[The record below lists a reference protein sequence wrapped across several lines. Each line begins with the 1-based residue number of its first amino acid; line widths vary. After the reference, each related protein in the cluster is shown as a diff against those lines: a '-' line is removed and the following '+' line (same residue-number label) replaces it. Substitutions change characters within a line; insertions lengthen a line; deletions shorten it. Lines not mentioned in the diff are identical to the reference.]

1 MIIALQTLI
10 FFREALVRVLD
21 SFLRPYYKNFRL
33 TFNSN
38 EDLSDDEDSE
48 EQVFAEYHDEKGVVF
63 FPPVYVQRYAAVSD
77 CLMDEKWSGK
87 LEKVVDFGYHD
98 MSFIKY
104 LKEVPGIKHILGVDI
119 ETIPLQCSSDLFR
132 CEDYIPKRENPLK
145 VTLFQGNAA
154 DPDYRLIGCDA
165 VVAIEMIEHML
176 PHDLERFIH
185 TVFGFIKPWVVIF
198 TTPNGDFNVLFKSLE
213 KNGLRRLDH
222 FFEWSREQFNDWCS
236 NIVVRYPQYTV
247 SCKGIG
253 PGPPDTLHL
262 GCCSQMAVFVA
273 KDYEKQRDLNINS
286 LALVASQDVPNNSN
300 FEDMSS
306 SYECIPDN
314 NMLFL
319 TNDYYI
325 LPRPETYSEN
335 PSIKQSCVT
344 IILSSPMYS
353 YHSIDYQDKTFQ
365 CNLETEWGK
374 DFLFEQES
382 CNIVEPRRKKLYRIY
397 EFEDVNNRLNCSTL
411 QVKKFSKTT
420 QNLMAKNKGD
430 ALVHTREVVDEI
442 RHLTKMLN
450 FNKGSCTQYGG
461 DHIWYNI
468 NWGDNAPYWNQ
479 YYKVVRDYSYPFET
493 KSDDCRI
500 LDLIS
505 EEINRLIDNQ
515 WEEDLTADVNK
526 LEIPIQQLMH
536 VVQHITQDV
545 EKVKELLEW
554 NGYQIVDDVVIHS
567 RLVVDTTS
575 VVTQEDDWLDN
586 DTISDWD
593 TSDLRSTSLSDGST
607 NVPEFYGSIIPL
619 GRCLRRA
626 LDQKVRKLRKLLSA
640 DEDITSEL
648 DRVVCRLMKLALH
661 TSRTRQTP
669 VPASWMQCKL
679 YDLLALT
686 EKAIERRKKHYL
698 EEYTMRAIEYDKG
711 DNDSQGKLALCN
723 IEEDNRRTDKIMHEY
738 QDLVQPL
745 DEETYN
751 LQSESYLKLQVEDEN
766 ENDFYHGDTKETSL
780 DRVRHEEIYPR
791 CESFTQKTKLE
802 IVREWV
808 DDEYG
813 SFPYNA
819 DKKQQEHTDVPSSNY
834 KNKDNK
840 SELSSRSSSASHK
853 SMKSKSKHLII
864 PKSEIKITKKVSK
877 KKLNFS
883 ILLKNY
889 FIKSGLLD
897 TKPKKK
903 TKGQKK
909 LQSSVA
915 PIPDSLIELCQT
927 NAADQNKAKEINHNM
942 DRIKS
947 IEYSLSVCDVQD
959 DKFENVA
966 ATQNSCIISIVT
978 HDAEEQVALKRS
990 IATEPDLNIVDQ
1002 EAIVE
1007 QVISITKEDSLNF
1020 SKVNDNE
1027 DEQSQTIFLTD
1038 INEPSTSKGIR
1049 HTRLDVQC
1057 GPDDIQDSSELS
1069 ASTSFTKFPKLFS
1082 KGIKI
1087 ERSHTNLLRKT
1098 TFETGTSPDCPA
1110 CCNEIPKIKSP
1121 GIWIHDS
1128 DINTELTKHS
1138 KPKCSTTSCD
1148 TKEIVCSEIIYSEV
1162 ESKTEST
1169 LIKPITSAMK
1179 LNCCGS
1185 ELGCSIS
1192 TMKIKSPQRL
1202 TSPLK
1207 NTSSVQIQSCSGKSD
1222 LQNSSPTRHVK
1233 PKLSCGGIC
1242 VHSFRDREVSQDVVF
1257 QGGWNEIIPKTAPK
1271 KTIRKAPLKKGGLTS
1286 RQLKRS
1292 SSTSVRNT
1300 LNNNKINN
1308 VNRRPTYM
1316 RSVKQKVDK
1325 EQPNKTSKTSTMKKP
1340 DSSLKNKY
1348 NKTNKPIKEMLNLN
1362 LDQRYQN
1369 ISAKS
1374 AKYMMER
1381 HNISPN
1387 PLGKENVFERP
1398 SIQNYLPPY
1407 LKRKPHKSGSIYDS
1421 KNNLS
1426 KSIDSAKPLSSIK
1439 PALVRSNTEEIKR
1452 HAFKE
1457 NPRMYVS
1464 YQVFRNEIENKNYA
1478 DNIGRVDY
1486 NDVGSNSVQRRSS
1499 SPISQQSSCS
1509 TPNSIATIRAMTST
1523 NKLEASKMSSSNRCG
1538 ITKSTMTTLGSSL
1551 GSKVK
1556 NSIIK
1561 NINIKRNENKE
1572 NIPTAKEWKNP
1583 NCGIVGSTN
1592 SIFKPHTPSIKNSYV
1607 HSKPLNISKSKMI
1620 SKKSTVKLPSI
1631 KSTHRL
1637 ALKTSS
1643 SLLLRKSPTDGGS
1656 STEKYSFQSSPSDTV
1671 IVLEPYKDELL
1682 KGFNEISLELKLE
1695 NNENEGEN
1703 INDTTQST
1711 KRDCTESKSI
1721 DSNLEESLRKLFD
1734 ENIELASTPKS
1745 NQEYLNSDVI
1755 GFLNPDS
1762 ESNIFN
1768 TTSSPASFKT
1778 VIENKNSCTF
1788 KNELNDA
1795 LNNSFNRESNSVDEV
1810 NSNVTIN
1817 LTEYSRTVE
1826 FTSLESMGSL
1836 SKPSE
1841 YFLADNQVDLSEDI
1855 INKEP
1860 SDVSVKGLFER
1871 KDLNTATNAVGPI
1884 ALQAFSGYSM
1894 NLVPLAGD
1902 QPEYI
1907 NLVDPETGSLRQEVN
1922 RQATSEEILVSGR
1935 SSDTYESCYVE
1946 DDSFVPSWLFHIISQ
1961 QQSMDESEE
1970 DDEDRLPLQ
1979 MPIVEPIFDLN
1990 GDIGEPGVGAGAG
2003 AGDGRGMHS
2012 DHSQDS
2018 SGRGTSLSS
2027 SDTSSDEHSEA
2038 ILIDPSAYVAQF
2050 EFARENADASNVDRP
2065 NESPDTSFT
2074 TAEADNGFD
2083 NRPRPIS
2090 RTMASDIDAD
2100 VSSLDTDVADSDA

>member
-132 CEDYIPKRENPLK
+132 CDDYIPKRENPLK

-198 TTPNGDFNVLFKSLE
+198 TTPNGDFNVLFKSFE

-286 LALVASQDVPNNSN
+286 LALVASQDVPNNTN

-314 NMLFL
+314 NMLYL
-319 TNDYYI
+319 TN
-325 LPRPETYSEN
+325 E
-335 PSIKQSCVT
+335 
-344 IILSSPMYS
+344 
-353 YHSIDYQDKTFQ
+353 
-365 CNLETEWGK
+365 
-374 DFLFEQES
+374 
-382 CNIVEPRRKKLYRIY
+382 
-397 EFEDVNNRLNCSTL
+397 LNCSTL

-461 DHIWYNI
+461 DHIWCNI

-607 NVPEFYGSIIPL
+607 NVPEFYG
-619 GRCLRRA
+619 RCLRRA

-661 TSRTRQTP
+661 TSRNRQTP

-686 EKAIERRKKHYL
+686 EKAIERRKTHYL
-698 EEYTMRAIEYDKG
+698 EEYTMRAIEYD
-711 DNDSQGKLALCN
+711 
-723 IEEDNRRTDKIMHEY
+723 
-738 QDLVQPL
+738 
-745 DEETYN
+745 EETYN
-751 LQSESYLKLQVEDEN
+751 LQSESYVKLQVEDEN

-780 DRVRHEEIYPR
+780 DRVRHEEIYPQ

-819 DKKQQEHTDVPSSNY
+819 DKNHQEHTDVPSSVNNY

-864 PKSEIKITKKVSK
+864 PKSEIKITKKGSR

-927 NAADQNKAKEINHNM
+927 NAADQNKSKEINHNM
-942 DRIKS
+942 DKIKS
-947 IEYSLSVCDVQD
+947 IEYSLAVCDVQD

-990 IATEPDLNIVDQ
+990 IATEPDLNIIDQ

-1057 GPDDIQDSSELS
+1057 GPDEIQDCAELS
-1069 ASTSFTKFPKLFS
+1069 ASTSFTKLPKLFS

-1087 ERSHTNLLRKT
+1087 GRSHTNLLRKT

-1110 CCNEIPKIKSP
+1110 CCNDIPKIKSP

-1128 DINTELTKHS
+1128 DTNTELTNHR
-1138 KPKCSTTSCD
+1138 KPECSTTTSCD

-1169 LIKPITSAMK
+1169 LIKPITTAVK
-1179 LNCCGS
+1179 LDCCGS

-1202 TSPLK
+1202 TSPIK
-1207 NTSSVQIQSCSGKSD
+1207 NTSSVQIQSCSSKSD

-1271 KTIRKAPLKKGGLTS
+1271 KTFRKAPFKKGGLIS
-1286 RQLKRS
+1286 RKLKRS

-1300 LNNNKINN
+1300 LNKKEMNN
-1308 VNRRPTYM
+1308 VNRRPTYK

-1325 EQPNKTSKTSTMKKP
+1325 EQPNKTSKTATMKKP

-1348 NKTNKPIKEMLNLN
+1348 NKTNKPIKEVLPKDTL
-1362 LDQRYQN
+1362 
-1369 ISAKS
+1369 SAKS
-1374 AKYMMER
+1374 AKCMRER

-1387 PLGKENVFERP
+1387 PLGKENFFERP

-1407 LKRKPHKSGSIYDS
+1407 LKRKPHKSGSI

-1426 KSIDSAKPLSSIK
+1426 KSIDSAKPLSSLK
-1439 PALVRSNTEEIKR
+1439 PALVRSNTEEIKT

-1457 NPRMYVS
+1457 NPRMFVS
-1464 YQVFRNEIENKNYA
+1464 YQVFRNEIENKNYT
-1478 DNIGRVDY
+1478 DNVGHVDY
-1486 NDVGSNSVQRRSS
+1486 NDVSSNSMQRRSS
-1499 SPISQQSSCS
+1499 SPVSQQSSCS

-1523 NKLEASKMSSSNRCG
+1523 NKLEASRMSSSNRCG
-1538 ITKSTMTTLGSSL
+1538 ITKSTMTSFGSSL

-1561 NINIKRNENKE
+1561 NINMKRNENKE
-1572 NIPTAKEWKNP
+1572 NIPTTKEWKNS

-1620 SKKSTVKLPSI
+1620 CKKSTVKLPSI

-1643 SLLLRKSPTDGGS
+1643 SMLLRKSPTESGS

-1671 IVLEPYKDELL
+1671 IVLEPYKDELI
-1682 KGFNEISLELKLE
+1682 KGINEISLALKLE
-1695 NNENEGEN
+1695 NNKNEDEKV
-1703 INDTTQST
+1703 NDTTQST
-1711 KRDCTESKSI
+1711 KSDCTESKSI

-1734 ENIELASTPKS
+1734 ENIEFASTPKS

-1788 KNELNDA
+1788 KNELNAA
-1795 LNNSFNRESNSVDEV
+1795 LNNSLNRESSSVDEV

-1841 YFLADNQVDLSEDI
+1841 YFLADNQVDLSEEI

-1871 KDLNTATNAVGPI
+1871 KDLNTATNVVGPI

-1970 DDEDRLPLQ
+1970 DDEDRLPLP

-1990 GDIGEPGVGAGAG
+1990 GDVGEPGVGAGAG

-2012 DHSQDS
+2012 DQSQDS

-2050 EFARENADASNVDRP
+2050 EFARENAAASNVDRP